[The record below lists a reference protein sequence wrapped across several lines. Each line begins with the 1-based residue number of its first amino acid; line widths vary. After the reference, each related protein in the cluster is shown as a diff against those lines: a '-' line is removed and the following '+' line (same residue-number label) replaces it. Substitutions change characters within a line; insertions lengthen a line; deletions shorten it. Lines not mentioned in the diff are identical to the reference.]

1 MHVYVDLFHVY
12 QQQWSS
18 IIIGKRL
25 ECLREYVNPWASPR
39 DHLYAATICKSK
51 DEVVGLIST
60 VCSLFICLS
69 IRCNE
74 IVSLEKFLWSKM
86 KPQ

>member
-51 DEVVGLIST
+51 DEVVGLYFN
-60 VCSLFICLS
+60 SLFTVHLP
-69 IRCNE
+69 E
-74 IVSLEKFLWSKM
+74 YQV
-86 KPQ
+86 Q